1 MISAQQE
8 LLLKQ
13 YKDKAFVNAILAEES
28 CNYYN
33 FVKNLINIP
42 LIVCNSVMV
51 CVNSIITEQDT
62 LKILNIILNASTGL
76 IIGMISNF
84 KIYEKI
90 NQYHLLYNKYNKLSN
105 LIDSKLTND
114 MENINI
120 TFIEGIIDDYNNIG
134 EGQDFAFPSSIRKRV
149 KKQYVEKLS
158 LPLSLSVDIVECEG
172 KVACCA
178 ERV

>member
-90 NQYHLLYNKYNKLSN
+90 NQYHLLYIKYNKLSN
-105 LIDSKLTND
+105 LMDSKLTND

-149 KKQYVEKLS
+149 KKQYIEKLS

-172 KVACCA
+172 KFSCCA
-178 ERV
+178 NKV

>member
-42 LIVCNSVMV
+42 LIICNSVMV

-90 NQYHLLYNKYNKLSN
+90 NQYHLLYIKYNKLSN

-149 KKQYVEKLS
+149 KKQYIEKLS
-158 LPLSLSVDIVECEG
+158 LPLSLSVDLVECEG
-172 KVACCA
+172 KVSCCA